1 MRKNSPDGKGV
12 RGDKDG
18 AEKVHLAEQPGD
30 MVGQRAEWMRQE
42 AERHVGSLAL
52 CAEVLGLDPKD
63 TEERRLEQEGRGQI
77 CSGKVTLGEDTS
89 PGRRSEVR
97 RLVQRD
103 RAA

>member
-1 MRKNSPDGKGV
+1 MDETGSR
-12 RGDKDG
+12 
-18 AEKVHLAEQPGD
+18 
-30 MVGQRAEWMRQE
+30 
-42 AERHVGSLAL
+42 RHVGSLVL
-52 CAEVLGLDPKD
+52 CAEVLGLNPKG

-77 CSGKVTLGEDTS
+77 CSGKVTLGEEDTS